1 MKVVVRATIE
11 KYDQRKQGWMRPM
24 NQCPTSGNNDYH
36 IYVYV
41 FVVVVTTM
49 IRE

>member
-1 MKVVVRATIE
+1 
-11 KYDQRKQGWMRPM
+11 MRPM

-49 IRE
+49 IREWINPVNYYNRLKYKYNR